1 MQHAVVY
8 CLPSDGSGGP
18 GLGPQVSVET
28 QNNGSRQLDAAARPL
43 SEQPLDAASGAELI
57 EIPCESQ
64 LLDLCDSAALEGTP
78 EKK

>member
-28 QNNGSRQLDAAARPL
+28 QNNGSRQLDAAGRPL

-57 EIPCESQ
+57 
-64 LLDLCDSAALEGTP
+64 
-78 EKK
+78 